1 MLNRILLIFSALYL
15 LQSNL
20 IAQTKDYEIFQLR
33 FLYNEIKFEA
43 VILQGQ
49 NLLKELNSPDKNQL
63 VEIHKYL
70 ALSFFNVG
78 NQDSSRTHFYSLLSI
93 NPDFEPD
100 PVKTSPKIL
109 SFYQDIKSNF
119 YKDNKDQIA
128 LPYKSYVFIEDIR
141 PQAALK
147 SLVFPGWGQ
156 LYKKQNSKAY
166 VFGGTFL
173 GTALVT
179 SVTYSME
186 RNLRDKYLDEKNPA
200 KVDGRYDDYNNMSK
214 TRKTMQ
220 YTAIVIW
227 AASITDALFS
237 DYTPTIDAGED
248 YLGLAVS
255 FKF

>member
-119 YKDNKDQIA
+119 YKNSCFVSKI
-128 LPYKSYVFIEDIR
+128 IR
-141 PQAALK
+141 DCPQNLK
-147 SLVFPGWGQ
+147 
-156 LYKKQNSKAY
+156 KKC
-166 VFGGTFL
+166 L
-173 GTALVT
+173 
-179 SVTYSME
+179 
-186 RNLRDKYLDEKNPA
+186 
-200 KVDGRYDDYNNMSK
+200 
-214 TRKTMQ
+214 
-220 YTAIVIW
+220 
-227 AASITDALFS
+227 
-237 DYTPTIDAGED
+237 
-248 YLGLAVS
+248 S
-255 FKF
+255 FCKKK